1 MEKGVPYC
9 LALCD
14 IDFFKNFNDTY
25 GHDCGD
31 IVIKQTADILNQM
44 LLGKGY
50 AIRWGGEE
58 FLLVFENYNLSKAYE
73 VVCCIKEQVAE
84 NEIDYKGE
92 DLKITMTYGLISSES
107 FDEMETAIKAADK
120 LLYEGK
126 ERGRNCI
133 IAELS
138 EE

>member
-1 MEKGVPYC
+1 MG
-9 LALCD
+9 
-14 IDFFKNFNDTY
+14 FFKDLRE
-25 GHDCGD
+25 D
-31 IVIKQTADILNQM
+31 ISLAVNE
-44 LLGKGY
+44 LLPDDSF
-50 AIRWGGEE
+50 WGLEGESE
-58 FLLVFENYNLSKAYE
+58 
-73 VVCCIKEQVAE
+73 EQVAE